1 MFVGRVMS
9 RRTFLVLGGVAFIG
23 AVFTSVAGCGEEGEG
38 SSGVTMISE
47 PAETGESRQTAEI
60 STPRGTVRGVLYPVE
75 RSRGA
80 VLMVGGAG
88 GDITGPTGIYDELAT
103 RLQSRG
109 AEALRLE
116 YRTPNQ
122 LDECVYDLLAGIE
135 ALGQRGNERV
145 VLVGWSFGGA
155 VVISAGAATAAVVGV
170 ATIASQ
176 TYGAEAVGKLSPEKS
191 LLLIHGTADRVLP
204 YELSE
209 RLYAQ
214 AGEPKELVL
223 YPDDGHG
230 VERHRSEMLEKLH
243 EWSRDLL
250 FGSSETP
257 AGEG

>member
-1 MFVGRVMS
+1 
-9 RRTFLVLGGVAFIG
+9 
-23 AVFTSVAGCGEEGEG
+23 
-38 SSGVTMISE
+38 
-47 PAETGESRQTAEI
+47 
-60 STPRGTVRGVLYPVE
+60 
-75 RSRGA
+75 
-80 VLMVGGAG
+80 MVGGAG
-88 GDITGPTGIYDELAT
+88 GDTIGPAGIYDKLAT
-103 RLQSRG
+103 HLQSGG

-135 ALGQRGNERV
+135 ALGQRGGERM

-155 VVISAGAATAAVVGV
+155 VVISAGAASDAVVGV
-170 ATIASQ
+170 ATVASQ
-176 TYGAEAVGKLSPEKS
+176 TYGAEDVGELSPEKS
-191 LLLIHGTADRVLP
+191 LLLIHGTADGVLP
-204 YELSE
+204 YELSK

-230 VERHRSEMLEKLH
+230 VERHRSEVLKKLH

-257 AGEG
+257 VGRG

>member
-1 MFVGRVMS
+1 MRKT
-9 RRTFLVLGGVAFIG
+9 R
-23 AVFTSVAGCGEEGEG
+23 
-38 SSGVTMISE
+38 SE
-47 PAETGESRQTAEI
+47 NAEYSRQTGKI
-60 STPRGTVRGVLYPVE
+60 STLRGTVRGVLYPVE
-75 RSRGA
+75 GTRA
-80 VLMVGGAG
+80 AMVMVGGAG
-88 GDITGPTGIYDELAT
+88 GDTAGPAGIYDELAIH
-103 RLQSRG
+103 LQTRG

-135 ALGQRGNERV
+135 ALGQRGVERE

-155 VVISAGAATAAVVGV
+155 VVISAGAESDDVVGV
-170 ATIASQ
+170 ATVASQ
-176 TYGAEAVGKLSPEKS
+176 SYGAEAVGELSPEKS

-243 EWSRDLL
+243 GWSRDLL
-250 FGSSETP
+250 LDRSEP
-257 AGEG
+257 RPEEG

>member
-1 MFVGRVMS
+1 MS
-9 RRTFLVLGGVAFIG
+9 RRTFLVLGGMGLAG
-23 AVFTSVAGCGEEGEG
+23 AVFSSVAGCGGEGEG
-38 SSGVTMISE
+38 SSGVTMTSE
-47 PAETGESRQTAEI
+47 LAETGDSQQTAGI

-75 RSRGA
+75 GTRA
-80 VLMVGGAG
+80 AMVMVGGAG
-88 GDITGPTGIYDELAT
+88 GDTTGPAGIYDELAT
-103 RLQSRG
+103 RLQADG

-135 ALGQRGNERV
+135 ALGQRGVERV

-155 VVISAGAATAAVVGV
+155 VVISAGAESDNVVGV
-170 ATIASQ
+170 ATVASQ
-176 TYGAEAVGKLSPEKS
+176 SYGAEAVGELSPEKS

-209 RLYAQ
+209 RLYAR

-230 VERHRSEMLEKLH
+230 VERHRPEMLEKLH
-243 EWSRDLL
+243 EWSRYLL
-250 FGSSETP
+250 LGVSETRP
-257 AGEG
+257 EEE

>member
-1 MFVGRVMS
+1 MS
-9 RRTFLVLGGVAFIG
+9 RRTFLVLGGVGFAG
-23 AVFTSVAGCGEEGEG
+23 AVFSSVAGCGGEREG
-38 SSGVTMISE
+38 SSGVAMTSE
-47 PAETGESRQTAEI
+47 SENAEDSRQTVEI
-60 STPRGTVRGVLYPVE
+60 STSRGTVRGVLYPVE
-75 RSRGA
+75 GA
-80 VLMVGGAG
+80 RAAMVMVGGAG
-88 GDITGPTGIYDELAT
+88 GDTTGPAGIYDELAIH
-103 RLQSRG
+103 LQTRG

-135 ALGQRGNERV
+135 ALGQRGVERV

-155 VVISAGAATAAVVGV
+155 VVISAGAANDAVVGV
-170 ATIASQ
+170 ATVASQ
-176 TYGAEAVGKLSPEKS
+176 TYGAEAVRELSPEKS

-223 YPDDGHG
+223 YLDDGHG

-243 EWSRDLL
+243 EWSRNLL
-250 FGSSETP
+250 LGGSETRP
-257 AGEG
+257 EEG

>member
-1 MFVGRVMS
+1 M
-9 RRTFLVLGGVAFIG
+9 
-23 AVFTSVAGCGEEGEG
+23 GEL
-38 SSGVTMISE
+38 
-47 PAETGESRQTAEI
+47 RQMAEI

-75 RSRGA
+75 YTRGA

-88 GDITGPTGIYDELAT
+88 GDTIGPAGIYEELAT
-103 RLQSRG
+103 RLQAGG

-116 YRTPNQ
+116 YRTPNH

-135 ALGQRGNERV
+135 AFGQRGGERV
-145 VLVGWSFGGA
+145 ILVGWSFGGA
-155 VVISAGAATAAVVGV
+155 VVISAGATNDAVVGV
-170 ATIASQ
+170 ATVASQ
-176 TYGAEAVGKLSPEKS
+176 TYGAQAVGDLSPEKS
-191 LLLIHGTADRVLP
+191 LLLIHGTADTVLP

-243 EWSRDLL
+243 EWSRNLL
-250 FGSSETP
+250 FGDSETR

>member
-1 MFVGRVMS
+1 MFVVRAMS
-9 RRTFLVLGGVAFIG
+9 RRMFLALGGAGFAGV
-23 AVFTSVAGCGEEGEG
+23 VLSSVAGCGGEGEG
-38 SSGVTMISE
+38 SSKVTIISE
-47 PAETGESRQTAEI
+47 PAETGELRQMAEI

-75 RSRGA
+75 DARGA
-80 VLMVGGAG
+80 VLIVGGAG
-88 GDITGPTGIYDELAT
+88 GDTTGPAGIYEELAT
-103 RLQSRG
+103 RLQARG

-116 YRTPNQ
+116 YRTPNH

-135 ALGQRGNERV
+135 ALGQRGGKRV

-155 VVISAGAATAAVVGV
+155 VVISAGAATDTVVGV

-176 TYGAEAVGKLSPEKS
+176 TYGAKAVGELSPEKS

-209 RLYAQ
+209 RLYDQ

-223 YPDDGHG
+223 DPDDGHG
-230 VERHRSEMLEKLH
+230 VERHRSVMLEKLH
-243 EWSRDLL
+243 EWSRDHL
-250 FGSSETP
+250 FGSSETR